1 MIIEYFRPQ
10 SMDDALT
17 LICQPDTFPLG
28 GGTFL
33 TQPRPDPIKVVDLQA
48 LGLNKIRKA
57 GNDLEVGAT
66 ATLQQ
71 LLETEHA
78 PQALKAAIQLEAPLN
93 LRNMATV
100 AGALVACD
108 GRSTFATAM
117 LALDAQL
124 LIQPNDEE
132 ITLGNLLPLR
142 DEILSGKLITKITI
156 PLQAR
161 LTFEQVA
168 RTPVDKPI
176 ICVALAVWPSGRA
189 RLALGG
195 WGDSPSLAMDGRETS
210 GIEIAARNAAHD
222 ASDEWASSEYR
233 MHMAETLAK
242 RQLTYLQSEE
252 VKE

>member
-1 MIIEYFRPQ
+1 MITEYFRPQ
-10 SMDDALT
+10 SMDEALT
-17 LICQPDTFPLG
+17 LISQPDTFSLG